1 MLLMLSVS
9 QFVIV
14 DRLEL
19 NFTEGF
25 TVLTGETG
33 AGKSIILDA
42 LGLLM
47 GDRAEGAQVRAGQE
61 KADLSALFD
70 VAGLTPLL
78 DFLNAQAFDVE
89 DGTLLIRRVIDKN
102 GRSKAFIN
110 GSAATLA
117 QLKTLGEYLVDI
129 HGQHAHQS
137 LSKAETQRALLD
149 AFAGAQPL
157 VVGVTEAFKAWSQAH
172 KAHALAVAQSSV
184 LAQERERLLWQT
196 QDLEALQPIKGEW
209 LELSSRHSRLA
220 NAAEL
225 TIKTQ
230 SAVDTL
236 ADSDHDILSQLAQI
250 KNSLV
255 KLSSLDDGLNETIG
269 MLAAAETEIS
279 EAVHNL
285 RAYNEG
291 LGEDDAELYEVEN
304 RLEALMSAAR
314 KYRIEPEALPEKW
327 AIWSAELQ
335 KLESSIDVEQLLA
348 AEQAALV
355 HYQTR
360 AADLSLARQ
369 SAAAQLSEKISREMQ
384 SLAMDGACFAI
395 LLHKN
400 KEPSA
405 FGAETVECQVAAN
418 AGTPLRPMAKV
429 ASGGE
434 LSRISLAL
442 QVAISEVAAVPT
454 LIFDEVDVGIGGR
467 VAEVVGRL
475 LKQLGRRYQVLSI
488 THLPQVAAYGDQH
501 WLVSKSTHDGLTLS
515 QIEPLLP
522 EARLNEIARMLGG
535 ELITEVTR
543 HHAAEMLNLA
553 S

>member
-1 MLLMLSVS
+1 MLLTLSVS

-47 GDRAEGAQVRAGQE
+47 GDRADGSQVRSGQE

-70 VAGLTPLL
+70 VAGLNPLL

-89 DGTLLIRRVIDKN
+89 EGTLLIRRVIDKN

-117 QLKTLGEYLVDI
+117 QLKALGEYLVDI

-137 LSKAETQRALLD
+137 LSKAETQRELLD
-149 AFAGAQPL
+149 AFAEAQPL
-157 VVGVTEAFKAWSQAH
+157 VVGVNEAFKAWSQAH
-172 KAHALAVAQSSV
+172 KAHALAVMQSSV

-196 QDLEALQPIKGEW
+196 QDLEALQPKQGEW
-209 LELSSRHSRLA
+209 LDLSSRHSRLA

-225 TIKTQ
+225 IIKTQ

-236 ADSDHDILSQLAQI
+236 VDSDHDILSQLAQI
-250 KNSLV
+250 KNSLI
-255 KLSSLDDGLNETIG
+255 KLSSLDDGLNETID

-327 AIWSAELQ
+327 AAWSAELQ
-335 KLESSIDVEQLLA
+335 KLENSIDVEQLLA
-348 AEQAALV
+348 NEQAALAR
-355 HYQTR
+355 YQLL
-360 AADLSLARQ
+360 AGELSLARQ
-369 SAAAQLSEKISREMQ
+369 SAAAQLSDKISREMQ
-384 SLAMDGACFAI
+384 HLAMDGACFAI

-400 KEPSA
+400 KEPTA

-475 LKQLGRRYQVLSI
+475 LKQLGGRYQVLSI

-501 WLVSKSTHDGLTLS
+501 WLVSKSTQDGLTLS

-543 HHAAEMLNLA
+543 HHAAEMLSLA
-553 S
+553 N

>member
-1 MLLMLSVS
+1 MLLTLSVS

-14 DRLEL
+14 DHLEL
-19 NFTEGF
+19 NFAEGF

-47 GDRAEGAQVRAGQE
+47 GDRADGSQVRSGQE
-61 KADLSALFD
+61 KADLSALFN
-70 VAGLTPLL
+70 VAGLNPLL
-78 DFLNAQAFDVE
+78 DLLREQAFDVE
-89 DGTLLIRRVIDKN
+89 EETLLIRRVIDKN

-110 GSAATLA
+110 GSAATLT
-117 QLKTLGEYLVDI
+117 QLKALGEYLIDI

-137 LSKAETQRALLD
+137 LSKAETQRELLD
-149 AFAGAQPL
+149 AFAEAQPL
-157 VVGVTEAFKAWSQAH
+157 VFGVSEAFKAWSQAN
-172 KAHALAVAQSSV
+172 KTYVLGVAQSSI

-196 QDLEALQPIKGEW
+196 QDLEALQPKQGEW
-209 LELSSRHSRLA
+209 LDLSSRHSRLA

-225 TIKTQ
+225 IIKTQ

-236 ADSDHDILSQLAQI
+236 IDSDHDILSQLAQI

-255 KLSSLDDGLNETIG
+255 KLSSLDDGLNETIN

-304 RLEALMSAAR
+304 RLEALMSATR

-335 KLESSIDVEQLLA
+335 KLDNRINVEHLLA
-348 AEQAALV
+348 KEQAALV
-355 HYQTR
+355 RYQML
-360 AADLSLARQ
+360 AGELSLARQ
-369 SAAAQLSEKISREMQ
+369 NAAALLSDKISREMQ
-384 SLAMDGACFAI
+384 NLAMNGACFAI

-400 KEPSA
+400 KGPTV
-405 FGAETVECQVAAN
+405 FGAENVECQVAAN

-475 LKQLGRRYQVLSI
+475 LKQLGRRYQVLCI
-488 THLPQVAAYGDQH
+488 THLPQVAAYGDEH
-501 WLVSKSTHDGLTLS
+501 WLVSKSTQDGLTLS
-515 QIEPLLP
+515 QIVPLLP
-522 EARLNEIARMLGG
+522 
-535 ELITEVTR
+535 
-543 HHAAEMLNLA
+543 
-553 S
+553 

>member
-1 MLLMLSVS
+1 MLMTLSVS

-47 GDRAEGAQVRAGQE
+47 GDRAEGSQVRVGQDR
-61 KADLSALFD
+61 ADLSARFD
-70 VAGLTPLL
+70 LSGLDKLL
-78 DFLNAQAFDVE
+78 NFLLEQAVDVE
-89 DGTLLIRRVIDKN
+89 EGTLLIRRVIDKN

-110 GSAATLA
+110 GSSATLA
-117 QLKTLGEYLVDI
+117 QLKALGEHLVDI

-137 LSKAETQRALLD
+137 LSKIETQRELLD
-149 AFAGAQPL
+149 AFAGVQPL
-157 VVGVTEAFKAWSQAH
+157 VIRVAEAFKAWSQAH
-172 KAHALAVAQSSV
+172 KSHALAVAQSSILV
-184 LAQERERLLWQT
+184 QERERLLWQT
-196 QDLEALQPIKGEW
+196 QDLEALQPRQGEW
-209 LELSSRHSRLA
+209 LELSSRHSRLS
-220 NAAEL
+220 NSAEL
-225 TIKTQ
+225 IIKTQ

-250 KNSLV
+250 KNSLI
-255 KLSSLDDGLNETIG
+255 KLSSLDDGLNETIE

-291 LGEDDAELYEVEN
+291 LGEDDAELYEVES

-314 KYRIEPEALPEKW
+314 KYRIEPEVLPEKW
-327 AIWSAELQ
+327 ATWSAELQ
-335 KLESSIDVEQLLA
+335 NLESRIDVGQLLVAEQRALEHYQMAA
-348 AEQAALV
+348 AE
-355 HYQTR
+355 
-360 AADLSLARQ
+360 LSSARQ
-369 SAAAQLSEKISREMQ
+369 SAAAQLSDKISREMQ
-384 SLAMDGACFAI
+384 NLAMDGACFAI
-395 LLHKN
+395 LLHRN
-400 KEPSA
+400 KEPTA

-442 QVAISEVAAVPT
+442 QVAISDVAAVPT

-501 WLVSKSTHDGLTLS
+501 WLVSKSTQDGLTLS

-522 EARLNEIARMLGG
+522 KARLNEIARMLGG

-543 HHAAEMLNLA
+543 HHAAEMLSLA
-553 S
+553 N